1 MFWKSEQELQRA
13 HLERLKALEMGHP
26 LPSVEAAWAE
36 ADKMRSTSA
45 IVRVFFATVTIGAGL
60 VGAPAALTA
69 LFLDSARNQFFASTL
84 MQCALGVFWCVS
96 GVVSFKAAAKI
107 MGVGEPGQARGGP
120 VRPTGQAAGSVRSTP
135 VNALPAIHNDKV
147 FSDPNRDSHES

>member
-36 ADKMRSTSA
+36 ADKMRSTSV
-45 IVRVFFATVTIGAGL
+45 IVRVFFATVPVGAGR

-69 LFLDSARNQFFASTL
+69 LFLDNARNQFFASTL
-84 MQCALGVFWCVS
+84 MQCALGIFWCVS
-96 GVVSFKAAAKI
+96 GVVSFKTAAKI
-107 MGVGEPGQARGGP
+107 MGVGEPEQARGG
-120 VRPTGQAAGSVRSTP
+120 RAQPTGRAKG
-135 VNALPAIHNDKV
+135 NAQ
-147 FSDPNRDSHES
+147 